1 MSLAAQTSSP
11 RPTTPTKAAPT
22 GDMMPPT
29 KAAPTTDL
37 MSMLMKMSSDAQ
49 EARTSAVQ
57 KSESLVRSME
67 RQRRKSREL
76 EQEIFG
82 MHITDVK
89 QLQEIFDNIDEDHSG
104 SIDATGKACASCSAQ
119 SSRKALPPLLA
130 NARVPVVPELTNA
143 LMKAGKTPSR
153 EQVKQLV
160 TKYDEDGN
168 GTIEFREY
176 QTMIK
181 NWEDDIA
188 EFDSEKARLQ
198 AAVAAAEPAITPRQ
212 RRSRSRDDIGV
223 GVSAGFRSEGAS
235 RRHSRDNI
243 PTLSERITR
252 NSSIASYAS
261 TPIKAERE
269 LTQADR
275 DEIAARLGPT
285 GARNRRASI

>member
-1 MSLAAQTSSP
+1 MSLAPTSSP
-11 RPTTPTKAAPT
+11 RPTTPTKAVPAN
-22 GDMMPPT
+22 
-29 KAAPTTDL
+29 DL
-37 MSMLMKMSSDAQ
+37 MSMLMKMSSEAQ

-89 QLQEIFDNIDEDHSG
+89 QLQDIFDNIDEDHSG
-104 SIDATGKACASCSAQ
+104 SIDAT
-119 SSRKALPPLLA
+119 
-130 NARVPVVPELTNA
+130 ELMNA
-143 LMKAGKTPSR
+143 LMKAGKTPSK
-153 EQVKQLV
+153 EQVKKLL

-176 QTMIK
+176 QVMIK

-188 EFDSEKARLQ
+188 QFDSEKARLQ
-198 AAVAAAEPAITPRQ
+198 AALAAAEPATAPRHG

-243 PTLSERITR
+243 PTLTPSDA
-252 NSSIASYAS
+252 SS
-261 TPIKAERE
+261 PLKAEGE

-275 DEIAARLGPT
+275 DEITARLGFA
-285 GARNRRASI
+285 GARNRRVSI

>member
-1 MSLAAQTSSP
+1 MSLAPTSSP
-11 RPTTPTKAAPT
+11 RPTTPTKAVPAN
-22 GDMMPPT
+22 
-29 KAAPTTDL
+29 DL

-89 QLQEIFDNIDEDHSG
+89 QLQDIFDNNDEDHSG
-104 SIDATGKACASCSAQ
+104 SKDAT
-119 SSRKALPPLLA
+119 
-130 NARVPVVPELTNA
+130 ELMNA
-143 LMKAGKTPSR
+143 LMKAGKTPSK
-153 EQVKQLV
+153 EQVKKLL

-176 QTMIK
+176 QVMIK

-188 EFDSEKARLQ
+188 QFDSEKARLQ
-198 AAVAAAEPAITPRQ
+198 AALAAAEPATAPRHG

-243 PTLSERITR
+243 PTLTPSDA
-252 NSSIASYAS
+252 SS
-261 TPIKAERE
+261 PLKAEGE

-275 DEIAARLGPT
+275 DEITARLGFA
-285 GARNRRASI
+285 GARNRRVSI

>member
-1 MSLAAQTSSP
+1 MSLAPTSSP
-11 RPTTPTKAAPT
+11 RPTTPTKAVPAN
-22 GDMMPPT
+22 
-29 KAAPTTDL
+29 DL

-89 QLQEIFDNIDEDHSG
+89 RLQDIFDNIDEDHSG
-104 SIDATGKACASCSAQ
+104 SIDAT
-119 SSRKALPPLLA
+119 
-130 NARVPVVPELTNA
+130 ELMNA
-143 LMKAGKTPSR
+143 LMKAGKTPSK
-153 EQVKQLV
+153 EQVKKLL

-176 QTMIK
+176 QVMIK

-188 EFDSEKARLQ
+188 QFDSEKARLQ
-198 AAVAAAEPAITPRQ
+198 AALAAAEPATAPRHG

-243 PTLSERITR
+243 PTLTPSDA
-252 NSSIASYAS
+252 SS
-261 TPIKAERE
+261 PLKAEGE

-275 DEIAARLGPT
+275 DEITARLGFA
-285 GARNRRASI
+285 GARNRRVSI

>member
-1 MSLAAQTSSP
+1 MSLAQTSSP

-104 SIDATGKACASCSAQ
+104 SIDAT
-119 SSRKALPPLLA
+119 
-130 NARVPVVPELTNA
+130 ELTNA

>member
-1 MSLAAQTSSP
+1 MSLAPTSSP
-11 RPTTPTKAAPT
+11 RPTTPTKAVPAN
-22 GDMMPPT
+22 
-29 KAAPTTDL
+29 DL

-89 QLQEIFDNIDEDHSG
+89 QLQDIFDNIDEDHSG
-104 SIDATGKACASCSAQ
+104 SIDATGKACASCSAR
-119 SSRKALPPLLA
+119 SSRQALPPLLA
-130 NARVPVVPELTNA
+130 NARVPVVPELMNA
-143 LMKAGKTPSR
+143 LMKAGKTPSK
-153 EQVKQLV
+153 EQVKKLL

-176 QTMIK
+176 QVMIK

-188 EFDSEKARLQ
+188 QFDSEKARLQ
-198 AAVAAAEPAITPRQ
+198 AALAAAEPATAPRHG

-243 PTLSERITR
+243 PTLTPSDA
-252 NSSIASYAS
+252 SS
-261 TPIKAERE
+261 PLKAEGE

-275 DEIAARLGPT
+275 DEITARLGFA
-285 GARNRRASI
+285 GARNRRVSI

>member
-1 MSLAAQTSSP
+1 MSLAPTSSP
-11 RPTTPTKAAPT
+11 RPTTPTKAVPAN
-22 GDMMPPT
+22 
-29 KAAPTTDL
+29 DL

-89 QLQEIFDNIDEDHSG
+89 QLQDIFDNIDEDHSG
-104 SIDATGKACASCSAQ
+104 SIDAT
-119 SSRKALPPLLA
+119 
-130 NARVPVVPELTNA
+130 ELMNA
-143 LMKAGKTPSR
+143 LMKAGKTPSK
-153 EQVKQLV
+153 EQVKKLL

-176 QTMIK
+176 QVMIK

-188 EFDSEKARLQ
+188 QFDSEKARLQ
-198 AAVAAAEPAITPRQ
+198 AALAAAEPATAPRHG

-243 PTLSERITR
+243 PTLTPSDA
-252 NSSIASYAS
+252 SS
-261 TPIKAERE
+261 PLKAEGE

-275 DEIAARLGPT
+275 DEITARLGFA
-285 GARNRRASI
+285 GARNRRVSI